1 VATLAELPQRMSVK
15 KMENII
21 MRICKDNYVKKEEL
35 AELLN
40 RSENYIRNKILPR
53 MLKDGKLE
61 KKYPFTLNHP
71 EQAYKTTEEYAE
83 KL

>member
-1 VATLAELPQRMSVK
+1 
-15 KMENII
+15 
-21 MRICKDNYVKKEEL
+21 
-35 AELLN
+35 
-40 RSENYIRNKILPR
+40 

>member
-1 VATLAELPQRMSVK
+1 MQ
-15 KMENII
+15 
-21 MRICKDNYVKKEEL
+21 ICKYDYINKEEL
-35 AELLN
+35 ALLLN
-40 RSENYIRNKILPR
+40 RSENYIRNEILPQ

-61 KKYPFTLNHP
+61 KKYPFTHNHP